1 MRKLGNKFFKQDTM
15 QTILE
20 LSHTKACAFFLESEN
35 YCTLNLPRYIDFDA
49 ILCFVKSK
57 LKGKELKD
65 VLANPKDMPSKF
77 DGVNY
82 KILVKKDAMY
92 SYRPI
97 QLVNPFLYYLLV
109 NKITNLTN
117 WNKIKERF
125 QKFKVPQIEVASIPK
140 VKGSVDKSHQAA
152 NVAYWWEGA
161 EQRSLELALR
171 YRYMFVT
178 DITNCYSSIY
188 THSIAWAIMG
198 KSKAKLNIGKG
209 GQLGNEIDKFIQG
222 MQYGQTNGIPQGS
235 ALFDFIAEIVL
246 GYADKILSLK
256 LRRIGIEKYRILRY
270 KDDYKIFSNSKQE
283 VERVSFL
290 LHEVLAGLNLQLNI
304 KKTHLTEDIISDSI
318 KPDKLYYLSNA
329 PFYLKKK
336 HSVFTMASTLQQE
349 AMYIHQFG
357 KRYPNSGMIVK
368 LLTLFAQG
376 MPHKYSSSE
385 NKSVLISIF
394 IDVALE
400 SPKTYKQV
408 LLIVSWLLNK
418 YSFSDEREKIVR
430 LIYEKFQRF
439 PNIGELQIWLQR
451 IAFKLPTP
459 IKFSEKICKIVA
471 NEPNVHLWN
480 NAWLKAEFSNGFP
493 DKLLCNSAIRDKL
506 TPIIDVD
513 EVSLFDEYNN

>member
-1 MRKLGNKFFKQDTM
+1 M
-15 QTILE
+15 
-20 LSHTKACAFFLESEN
+20 
-35 YCTLNLPRYIDFDA
+35 
-49 ILCFVKSK
+49 
-57 LKGKELKD
+57 
-65 VLANPKDMPSKF
+65 
-77 DGVNY
+77 
-82 KILVKKDAMY
+82 
-92 SYRPI
+92 
-97 QLVNPFLYYLLV
+97 LL
-109 NKITNLTN
+109 
-117 WNKIKERF
+117 
-125 QKFKVPQIEVASIPK
+125 
-140 VKGSVDKSHQAA
+140 
-152 NVAYWWEGA
+152 
-161 EQRSLELALR
+161 
-171 YRYMFVT
+171 
-178 DITNCYSSIY
+178 
-188 THSIAWAIMG
+188 
-198 KSKAKLNIGKG
+198 
-209 GQLGNEIDKFIQG
+209 FI
-222 MQYGQTNGIPQGS
+222 S
-235 ALFDFIAEIVL
+235 
-246 GYADKILSLK
+246 
-256 LRRIGIEKYRILRY
+256 
-270 KDDYKIFSNSKQE
+270 
-283 VERVSFL
+283 
-290 LHEVLAGLNLQLNI
+290 
-304 KKTHLTEDIISDSI
+304 
-318 KPDKLYYLSNA
+318 
-329 PFYLKKK
+329 KKK

>member
-1 MRKLGNKFFKQDTM
+1 
-15 QTILE
+15 
-20 LSHTKACAFFLESEN
+20 
-35 YCTLNLPRYIDFDA
+35 
-49 ILCFVKSK
+49 
-57 LKGKELKD
+57 
-65 VLANPKDMPSKF
+65 MPSKF

-283 VERVSFL
+283 VERISFL

-304 KKTHLTEDIISDSI
+304 KKHI
-318 KPDKLYYLSNA
+318 
-329 PFYLKKK
+329 
-336 HSVFTMASTLQQE
+336 
-349 AMYIHQFG
+349 
-357 KRYPNSGMIVK
+357 
-368 LLTLFAQG
+368 
-376 MPHKYSSSE
+376 
-385 NKSVLISIF
+385 
-394 IDVALE
+394 
-400 SPKTYKQV
+400 
-408 LLIVSWLLNK
+408 
-418 YSFSDEREKIVR
+418 
-430 LIYEKFQRF
+430 
-439 PNIGELQIWLQR
+439 
-451 IAFKLPTP
+451 
-459 IKFSEKICKIVA
+459 
-471 NEPNVHLWN
+471 
-480 NAWLKAEFSNGFP
+480 
-493 DKLLCNSAIRDKL
+493 
-506 TPIIDVD
+506 
-513 EVSLFDEYNN
+513 

>member
-1 MRKLGNKFFKQDTM
+1 MIINRVL
-15 QTILE
+15 
-20 LSHTKACAFFLESEN
+20 
-35 YCTLNLPRYIDFDA
+35 
-49 ILCFVKSK
+49 K

-283 VERVSFL
+283 IERISFL

-329 PFYLKKK
+329 PFYLKKNIVC
-336 HSVFTMASTLQQE
+336 SLWPPPFS
-349 AMYIHQFG
+349 
-357 KRYPNSGMIVK
+357 KRRC
-368 LLTLFAQG
+368 
-376 MPHKYSSSE
+376 
-385 NKSVLISIF
+385 IF
-394 IDVALE
+394 ISLAKDI
-400 SPKTYKQV
+400 
-408 LLIVSWLLNK
+408 LIRV
-418 YSFSDEREKIVR
+418 
-430 LIYEKFQRF
+430 
-439 PNIGELQIWLQR
+439 
-451 IAFKLPTP
+451 
-459 IKFSEKICKIVA
+459 
-471 NEPNVHLWN
+471 
-480 NAWLKAEFSNGFP
+480 
-493 DKLLCNSAIRDKL
+493 
-506 TPIIDVD
+506 
-513 EVSLFDEYNN
+513 